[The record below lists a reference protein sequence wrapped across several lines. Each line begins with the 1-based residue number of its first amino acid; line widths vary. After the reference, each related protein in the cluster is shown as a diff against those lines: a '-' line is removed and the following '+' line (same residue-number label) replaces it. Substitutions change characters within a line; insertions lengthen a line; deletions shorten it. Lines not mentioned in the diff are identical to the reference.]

1 MPSRLPS
8 GATLDLQLIA
18 DHPLVCHLK
27 LIKLSGCG
35 LQVGN
40 LAYMTRLGL
49 WGPGTAFPDFGAFL
63 DSMKAR
69 GVSFLELLAME
80 MKAEGFYLARSLSF
94 R

>member
-1 MPSRLPS
+1 MSGSRTACVRQVS
-8 GATLDLQLIA
+8 QM
-18 DHPLVCHLK
+18 
-27 LIKLSGCG
+27 
-35 LQVGN
+35 QVGN

-49 WGPGTAFPDFGAFL
+49 WGLGTAFPDFAAFL